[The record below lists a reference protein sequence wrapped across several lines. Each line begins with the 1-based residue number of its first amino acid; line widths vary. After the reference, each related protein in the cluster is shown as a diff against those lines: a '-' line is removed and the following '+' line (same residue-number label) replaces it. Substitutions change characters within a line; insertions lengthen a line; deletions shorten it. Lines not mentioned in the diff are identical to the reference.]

1 VSGVPLASPLAG
13 LIRPCGPILAA
24 GAAGRERAFEV
35 IDKAAAANG
44 WLDVLDQ
51 ARAALDPVFTASP
64 YLAGLARRRPSQLA
78 AILSASPDASLGD
91 ILARTEALRVGGADT
106 EAVKTAL
113 RELKAEIHLLTA
125 LADLGGVWDLDQV
138 TGALTQFADACVTVA
153 MSAAVQAEIE
163 RGRLTRAGGGETGP
177 LPGLFCI
184 AMGKY
189 GAFELNYSSDIDI
202 SVFYE
207 PSALPLAEG
216 VEHHQFAARFA
227 QTLAEILQQRTGDGY
242 VFRVDLRL
250 RPDPSTTPPAVPVE
264 AALDYYQTVGQN
276 WERAAFIKAR
286 VCAGDIKE
294 GRAFLDELQPFIWR
308 RNLDFAAIADIHSI
322 KRQIHVHKVD
332 DRLTAKGADVKL
344 GRGGIREI
352 EFFVQTQ
359 QLILGGRDASLRS
372 NRTTDALAALTQAGR
387 ISPDTASELT
397 VHYADL
403 RALEHR
409 AQMVAD
415 EQTHKLPENDVD
427 RAKIAALSG
436 DKDLARFDA
445 RVERLLRAVNARY
458 GELFS
463 EDEDLSSSFGSLV
476 FTGLEDDPETLRTL
490 KRMGFSD
497 PPRVSAT
504 IRAWHH
510 GRIGATRTEQGREL
524 FTRLAP
530 RLLEAAHATGAPD
543 EAFRRFGDFFASLT
557 MGVQV
562 QSLFLAQPNLFEL
575 IVRVMAFAPR
585 LAAFL
590 ARSPA
595 ALDSMLDAD
604 FFAPFTEGEIE
615 QAILAGLARSAP
627 SLEPGFEAVMDA
639 ARRLHREQA
648 FRIGVQVMSG
658 AVTAAEAG
666 PAFADLADA
675 CILGLSGPALAEVER
690 LAGGF
695 PGDVAVI
702 ALGKCGS
709 REMTA
714 GSDLD
719 LMTVYRAEPGAASAL
734 KGLTAETFYARFTQ
748 RLIAALSAPTA
759 EGSLY
764 EVDMRLR
771 PSGTA
776 GPVAVSET
784 AFAGYYERE
793 AETWEFLALTR
804 ARVVW
809 ASSADFAG
817 RIGNAIETALRQ
829 PRDAA
834 ATTKAVREMR
844 ALIAKELPPSGF
856 WDLKRSPGGLI
867 DVEFA
872 AQHLQIVH
880 AAAGGPLR
888 ANTGEALAA
897 IQAAGLLPP
906 APGAALHD
914 AWVLQQNLSQLLKV
928 ALAEDADPTG
938 EPPAFKTLLAQ
949 AGGAA
954 DFDALRARLRGLRT
968 DAHKAF
974 EAQVADISSA
984 RAARATDKAPDGVQR
999 QTGRE

>member
-1 VSGVPLASPLAG
+1 MTPAPLAASM
-13 LIRPCGPILAA
+13 RPCGPIIAA
-24 GAAGRERAFEV
+24 GLAGRDRTFETL
-35 IDKAAAANG
+35 DKAAAANG
-44 WLDVLDQ
+44 WADVLAQ
-51 ARAALDPVFTASP
+51 ARAALDPVFAASP
-64 YLAGLARRRPSQLA
+64 YLASLARRRPAQLA
-78 AILSASPDASLGD
+78 AVLQADPAAQLADLLTRTMALEFEPLG
-91 ILARTEALRVGGADT
+91 LPVL
-106 EAVKTAL
+106 KTRL

-138 TGALTQFADACVTVA
+138 TGALTRFADASVKVA
-153 MSAAVQAEIE
+153 MTAAVRGEVE
-163 RGRLTRAGGGETGP
+163 RGRMIAPASEDDGEAGP

-202 SVFYE
+202 SLFYE
-207 PSALPLAEG
+207 PDILPLAEG
-216 VEHHQFAARFA
+216 IEHHGFTTRFA
-227 QTLAEILQQRTGDGY
+227 QTLADILQDRTADGY

-250 RPDPSTTPPAVPVE
+250 RPDPSATAPALPVD

-286 VCAGDIKE
+286 VCAGDL
-294 GRAFLDELQPFIWR
+294 GAGFAFLDALQPFIWR

-322 KRQIHVHKVD
+322 KRQIHIHKVD
-332 DRLTAKGADVKL
+332 ERLTAKGADVKL
-344 GRGGIREI
+344 GHGGIREI

-359 QLILGGRDASLRS
+359 QLIMGGRDASLRS
-372 NRTTDALAALTQAGR
+372 NRTVDALAALAKAGR
-387 ISPDTASELT
+387 ISPDTAVELT
-397 VHYADL
+397 AHYTDL
-403 RALEHR
+403 RGLEHR

-415 EQTHKLPENDVD
+415 EQTHKLPETDTE

-436 DKDLARFDA
+436 DKDLAAFDA
-445 RVERLLRAVNARY
+445 RVERLLRAVNTRY

-476 FTGLEDDPETLRTL
+476 FTGVEDDPETLRTL
-490 KRMGFSD
+490 KRMGYSD
-497 PPRVSAT
+497 PPRISST
-504 IRAWHH
+504 IRSWHH

-530 RLLEAAHATGAPD
+530 RLLEAAQATGAPD
-543 EAFRRFGDFFASLT
+543 EAFRRFADFFASLT

-562 QSLFLAQPNLFEL
+562 QSLFLAQPKLFEL

-595 ALDSMLDAD
+595 ALDSLMDTG
-604 FFAPFTEGEIE
+604 FFAPFAEGELE
-615 QAILAGLARSAP
+615 AALTMGLARAD
-627 SLEPGFEAVMDA
+627 PGYEAAMDA

-658 AVTAAEAG
+658 AVSAAEAG

-675 CILGLSGPALAEVER
+675 CIRGLAGVALAEVER
-690 LAGGF
+690 LAGAF
-695 PGDVAVI
+695 PGEVAVI

-719 LMTVYRAEPGAASAL
+719 LMTVYRAEPGAASEL
-734 KGLTAETFYARFTQ
+734 KGLDGAAFYARFTQ

-759 EGSLY
+759 EGGLY

-776 GPVAVSET
+776 GPVAVSQA
-784 AFAGYYERE
+784 AFEGYYARE

-809 ASSADFAG
+809 TSSEAFAATVRADIDA
-817 RIGNAIETALRQ
+817 ALRQ

-834 ATTKAVREMR
+834 ATAKAAREMR
-844 ALIAKELPPSGF
+844 ALMAKELPPTGF

-867 DVEFA
+867 DIEFA
-872 AQHLQIVH
+872 AQYLQILN
-880 AAAGGPLR
+880 AFDGGPLR

-897 IQAAGLLPP
+897 IYAESLMAPEAATI
-906 APGAALHD
+906 LHD
-914 AWVLQQNLSQLLKV
+914 AWRLQQDLSQLLKV
-928 ALAEDADPTG
+928 ALAEDADPSG
-938 EPPAFKTLLAQ
+938 EPAAFKALLAK
-949 AGGAA
+949 AGGCA
-954 DFDALRARLRGLRT
+954 DFEALRARLRSLRT
-968 DAHKAF
+968 EAHKAF
-974 EAQVADISSA
+974 ESLVTDQAAATS
-984 RAARATDKAPDGVQR
+984 ARATD
-999 QTGRE
+999 

>member
-1 VSGVPLASPLAG
+1 MTNPLLVGASLAETM
-13 LIRPCGPILAA
+13 RPCGPILAA
-24 GAAGRERAFEV
+24 GQASRERTFEAL
-35 IDKAAAANG
+35 DKAAAANG
-44 WLDVLDQ
+44 WTDVLAR
-51 ARAALDPVFTASP
+51 ARAALDPVFAAAP
-64 YLAGLARRRPSQLA
+64 YLANLARRRPAQLA
-78 AILSASPDASLGD
+78 AILRTDPETFLASVLD
-91 ILARTEALRVGGADT
+91 RTAALES
-106 EAVKTAL
+106 EAVDIPTLKTRL
-113 RELKAEIHLLTA
+113 RELKAEAHLLTA
-125 LADLGGVWDLDQV
+125 LTDLGGLWDLDQV
-138 TGALTQFADACVTVA
+138 TGALTRFADAGVKAA
-153 MSAAVQAEIE
+153 MAAAVRADVE
-163 RGRLTRAGGGETGP
+163 RGRLVRAGAGDTGP
-177 LPGLFCI
+177 LPGLFCV

-189 GAFELNYSSDIDI
+189 GAFELNYSSDIDV
-202 SVFYE
+202 SFFYE
-207 PSALPLAEG
+207 PGALPLADG
-216 VEHHQFAARFA
+216 VEHQGFTARLA
-227 QTLAEILQQRTGDGY
+227 QTVADILQDRTSDGY

-286 VCAGDIKE
+286 ICAGDQTE
-294 GRAFLDELQPFIWR
+294 GKAFLGALQPFIWR

-322 KRQIHVHKVD
+322 KRQIHIHKVD
-332 DRLTAKGADVKL
+332 ERLTAKGADVKL
-344 GRGGIREI
+344 GHGGIREI

-372 NRTTDALAALTQAGR
+372 NRTVDALLALAEAGR
-387 ISPDTASELT
+387 ISASTAAELT
-397 VHYADL
+397 AHYADL

-415 EQTHKLPENDVD
+415 EQTHKLPEADAE

-436 DKDLARFDA
+436 DKDLKSFDA

-458 GELFS
+458 GELFA

-476 FTGLEDDPETLRTL
+476 FTGVEDDPETLRTL

-497 PPRVSAT
+497 PPRISAT

-530 RLLEAAHATGAPD
+530 RLLEVVQSTGAPD
-543 EAFRRFGDFFASLT
+543 DAFRRFADFFSGLT

-562 QSLFLAQPNLFEL
+562 QSLFLAQPNLLEL

-595 ALDSMLDAD
+595 ALDSLMDSG
-604 FFAPFTEGEIE
+604 FFAPFAEGEIE
-615 QAILAGLARSAP
+615 AAMTAGLARS
-627 SLEPGFEAVMDA
+627 EPGYEAAMDA

-675 CILGLSGPALAEVER
+675 CIRGLAGVALTEVER
-690 LAGGF
+690 LAGAF
-695 PGDVAVI
+695 AGDVAVI

-719 LMTVYRAEPGAASAL
+719 LMTVYRAEPGAVSEI
-734 KGLTAETFYARFTQ
+734 KGLAADTFYARFTQ

-759 EGSLY
+759 EGGLY

-776 GPVAVSET
+776 GPVAVSQA
-784 AFAGYYERE
+784 AFEGYYAGE

-809 ASSADFAG
+809 ASSDAFA
-817 RIGNAIETALRQ
+817 AQVSSDIEMALRQ

-834 ATTKAVREMR
+834 ATAKAVREMR
-844 ALIAKELPPSGF
+844 TLMAKELPPSGF

-867 DVEFA
+867 DIEFA

-880 AAAGGPLR
+880 ATGGGPLR

-897 IQAAGLLPP
+897 FHADNLL
-906 APGAALHD
+906 APETATVLHE
-914 AWVLQQNLSQLLKV
+914 AWRLQQDLSQLLKV
-928 ALAEDADPTG
+928 ALADDADPSG
-938 EPPAFKTLLAQ
+938 EPAAFKVLLAK
-949 AGGAA
+949 AGGCA
-954 DFDALRARLRGLRT
+954 DFEALRTRLRGLRAG
-968 DAHKAF
+968 AHKAF
-974 EAQVADISSA
+974 ETVVA
-984 RAARATDKAPDGVQR
+984 G
-999 QTGRE
+999 